1 MSGDGRWKR
10 LWNSPW
16 RTALLAGGGAL
27 AGVAY
32 YQLIG
37 CRAGGTCA
45 ITSSAWRTAAYF
57 ALVAAV
63 VGFPGRPAAAGPTSG
78 ADTR

>member
-1 MSGDGRWKR
+1 MDRWR
-10 LWNSPW
+10 QLWASPW
-16 RTALLAGGGAL
+16 RTALFAGAGAI

-32 YQLIG
+32 YQLVG

-45 ITSSAWRTAAYF
+45 ITSSVWRSAAYF

-63 VGFPGRPAAAGPTSG
+63 VGWPGRQAPPRRDGAGTP
-78 ADTR
+78 